1 MNTML
6 MIGRMVGP
14 ENFSQMRQVY
24 KALQANK
31 AGTYSAHFVFDSA
44 SRDAFMKMANTSD
57 ELSESLAKAMP
68 NTSSDKAKHILD
80 IVIQKFNAEP
90 LLNVL
95 REKHSLDLGIF
106 VIPFERK
113 VAKLNN
119 NASAAIS
126 MSSLTRVGEDIVQEG
141 SAKVL
146 TNNAG
151 KKVRFNVKGESGAKI
166 DTEATFSNIN
176 AARAEKFDM
185 EDFIDDI
192 PNIVKYSETDGVGNI
207 QAELK
212 TDGLIKDARLNY
224 SMPSEIFD
232 SMVKQATDGEVKK
245 FGDFLSIATKKH
257 NAVDELDIEALL
269 KDVRKQVDE
278 EMRSDIDL
286 NWN

>member
-31 AGTYSAHFVFDSA
+31 AGTYSAHFVFDNA
-44 SRDAFMKMANTSD
+44 SRDAFMKMANSSD

-80 IVIQKFNAEP
+80 VVIQKFNAEP

-95 REKHSLDLGIF
+95 REKHSLDFGLF
-106 VIPFERK
+106 VVPFEKK

-126 MSSLTRVGEDIVQEG
+126 MNSLTRVGEDIVQEG

-146 TNNAG
+146 TNSAG
-151 KKVRFNVKGESGAKI
+151 KKIRFNVVGESGAKI
-166 DTEATFSNIN
+166 DTEVTLSKIN
-176 AARAEKFDM
+176 EARTENFDM
-185 EDFIDDI
+185 ENFIDDI
-192 PNIVKYSETDGVGNI
+192 PNIVKYSETDGVGNL

-212 TDGLIKDARLNY
+212 TDGLIKEARLDY
-224 SMPSEIFD
+224 SMPSEVFD
-232 SMVKQATDGEVKK
+232 SMAKQSTDGEVKK
-245 FGDFLSIATKKH
+245 FGEFLSMATEKH
-257 NAVDELDIEALL
+257 NAVDELDMETLL
-269 KDVRKQVDE
+269 KQVRKQVEE
-278 EMRSDIDL
+278 EMRSGIDL
-286 NWN
+286 NLN

>member
-14 ENFSQMRQVY
+14 ENFFFFFQVY

-31 AGTYSAHFVFDSA
+31 AGTYSAHFVFDNA
-44 SRDAFMKMANTSD
+44 SRDAFMKMANSSD

-80 IVIQKFNAEP
+80 VVIQKFNAEP

-95 REKHSLDLGIF
+95 REKHSLDFGLF
-106 VIPFERK
+106 VVPFEKK

-126 MSSLTRVGEDIVQEG
+126 MNSLTRVGEDIVQEG

-146 TNNAG
+146 TNSAG
-151 KKVRFNVKGESGAKI
+151 KKIRFNVVGESGAKI
-166 DTEATFSNIN
+166 DTEVTLSKIN
-176 AARAEKFDM
+176 EARTENFDM
-185 EDFIDDI
+185 ENFIDDI
-192 PNIVKYSETDGVGNI
+192 PNIVKYSETDGVGNL

-212 TDGLIKDARLNY
+212 TDGLIKEARLDY
-224 SMPSEIFD
+224 SMPSEVFD
-232 SMVKQATDGEVKK
+232 SMAKQSTDGEVKK
-245 FGDFLSIATKKH
+245 FGEFLSMATEKH
-257 NAVDELDIEALL
+257 NAVDELDMETLL
-269 KDVRKQVDE
+269 KEVRKQVEE
-278 EMRSDIDL
+278 EMRSGIDL
-286 NWN
+286 NLN

>member
-31 AGTYSAHFVFDSA
+31 AGTYSAHFVFDNA
-44 SRDAFMKMANTSD
+44 SRDAFMKMANSSD

-80 IVIQKFNAEP
+80 VVIQKFNAEP

-95 REKHSLDLGIF
+95 REKHSLDFGLF
-106 VIPFERK
+106 VVPFEKK

-126 MSSLTRVGEDIVQEG
+126 MNSLTRVGEDIVQEG

-146 TNNAG
+146 TNSAG
-151 KKVRFNVKGESGAKI
+151 KKIRFNVVGESGAKI
-166 DTEATFSNIN
+166 DTEVTLSKIN
-176 AARAEKFDM
+176 EARTENFDM
-185 EDFIDDI
+185 ENFIDDI
-192 PNIVKYSETDGVGNI
+192 PNIVKYSETDGVGN
-207 QAELK
+207 L
-212 TDGLIKDARLNY
+212 
-224 SMPSEIFD
+224 P
-232 SMVKQATDGEVKK
+232 
-245 FGDFLSIATKKH
+245 
-257 NAVDELDIEALL
+257 
-269 KDVRKQVDE
+269 
-278 EMRSDIDL
+278 
-286 NWN
+286 